1 MIAFS
6 SDLVCFNPF
15 SLMIIINPIHGI
27 SKCGNESGVITIPD
41 YVAIFSQKKKKKRT
55 FQISPIKKQQQQTTT
70 DIGICWVKKS
80 TVSMNRNKKFILDRE
95 F

>member
-1 MIAFS
+1 
-6 SDLVCFNPF
+6 
-15 SLMIIINPIHGI
+15 MIIINPIHGI

-41 YVAIFSQKKKKKRT
+41 YVAIFSQRKKKRT

-70 DIGICWVKKS
+70 DIGIVGKKVYCQHES
-80 TVSMNRNKKFILDRE
+80 ANKKFILDTRE